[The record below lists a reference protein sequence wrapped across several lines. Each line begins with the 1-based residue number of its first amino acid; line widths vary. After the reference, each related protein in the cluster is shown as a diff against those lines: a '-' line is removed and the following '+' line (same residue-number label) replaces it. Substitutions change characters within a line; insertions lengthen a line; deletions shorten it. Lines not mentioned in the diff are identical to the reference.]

1 MCLSHVSF
9 PCSRRRYSSAI
20 TAIKLPQSV
29 LPGFWDSLSTAF
41 RTTLTYTTFL
51 LIKNSFFPKSS
62 NGKEVLDIFSFDKNG
77 HSSHLTIGILGCSRG
92 AGVTHLA
99 LALCSY
105 CSSKRGKSCAY
116 LELHARREI
125 AHLSSHGNS
134 SYGKQ
139 ELSNGGHLRRP
150 LLRLSQ
156 TDYYPA
162 VTADEIPLLL
172 NQGYDY
178 LILDSGALDEGLFPE
193 FLRCDRKF
201 VLGSLAPW
209 KSWEYESFFQKFTDN
224 IHLGEGFDYLVQTG
238 STKESVSFSKTHHI
252 NMQTVPF
259 IKNPFRIEKELFPF
273 LGALCAER

>member
-1 MCLSHVSF
+1 MTPDILGNIAASNKHLKEHDGIFYYRRLRGVPNYGNSVAFSLPPDDCIVRDYGVQSVALTELEASDLILLILSGSDWDTSHDVSSHVSF

-51 LIKNSFFPKSS
+51 PIKNSFFPKSS
-62 NGKEVLDIFSFDKNG
+62 NGKEVLDIFSLDKNG

-134 SYGKQ
+134 SYGKRSYQ
-139 ELSNGGHLRRP
+139 
-150 LLRLSQ
+150 
-156 TDYYPA
+156 
-162 VTADEIPLLL
+162 TADVCGVPC
-172 NQGYDY
+172 
-178 LILDSGALDEGLFPE
+178 S
-193 FLRCDRKF
+193 
-201 VLGSLAPW
+201 GSLGQIIILP
-209 KSWEYESFFQKFTDN
+209 
-224 IHLGEGFDYLVQTG
+224 
-238 STKESVSFSKTHHI
+238 
-252 NMQTVPF
+252 
-259 IKNPFRIEKELFPF
+259 
-273 LGALCAER
+273 

>member
-1 MCLSHVSF
+1 MMCLSHVRF
-9 PCSRRRYSSAI
+9 PCSRRRYYSAI
-20 TAIKLPQSV
+20 TATKLVQSV

-41 RTTLTYTTFL
+41 RTTLTYTAFL
-51 LIKNSFFPKSS
+51 PIKNSFFPKSS
-62 NGKEVLDIFSFDKNG
+62 NGKEVSDIFSFDKNG
-77 HSSHLTIGILGCSRG
+77 HSSHLTIGILGCGRG

-134 SYGKQ
+134 SYGKK
-139 ELSNGGHLRRP
+139 ELSNGEHLRRP

-178 LILDSGALDEGLFPE
+178 LILDAGALEEGLFPE

-201 VLGSLAPW
+201 VWALLPRGSLGNTNH
-209 KSWEYESFFQKFTDN
+209 SFKNLRIIF
-224 IHLGEGFDYLVQTG
+224 ILGKVL
-238 STKESVSFSKTHHI
+238 I
-252 NMQTVPF
+252 
-259 IKNPFRIEKELFPF
+259 I
-273 LGALCAER
+273 LCRREA